1 MRYNFMDE
9 CITNG
14 YREDKAVSQPYR
26 AGYLACVEQY
36 LAKLQEESVQKR
48 AEFITPEKL
57 MDDPEKYRRQ
67 YCSMLGKPLTE
78 YDKYRDVP
86 VVPVEDTYVGED
98 SLCSIRRLRLDV
110 GEGMIVY
117 GLLFLPKEE
126 YKAKTD
132 KNLFVLYQHGG
143 GGTPELSASFY
154 GVTNYSYAPRR
165 IVARGATV
173 FSPQLLLWHAE
184 NFGDPFDRKRID
196 AALKQVGS
204 SITALEVF
212 CHMRCL
218 DYFVTQPYCDPEHI
232 GMAGLSYGGFYT
244 LMTTAADTRIRSA
257 YASCSFID
265 KLELNW
271 YGLDR
276 SERSWPDWTW
286 NDSANTFLD
295 AEIAALV
302 SPRAICFDAGDRDE
316 LFGSASAVREF
327 ERLKPYFAAQGA
339 EDKIFLK
346 TFDGVH
352 ETDKDDDCFEFLFR
366 YL

>member
-1 MRYNFMDE
+1 MDE
-9 CITNG
+9 RITNG
-14 YREDKAVSQPYR
+14 YREDKTVSQPYR
-26 AGYLACVEQY
+26 AGYLVCVEKY
-36 LAKLQEESVQKR
+36 ILKLQDESAQRR

-57 MDDPEKYRRQ
+57 MADPEKYRQ
-67 YCSMLGKPLTE
+67 EYYSMLGKPLTE
-78 YDKYRDVP
+78 YDKYKDVP
-86 VVPVEDTYVGED
+86 VELVEDTYVGED

-126 YKAKTD
+126 FKAQTD

-143 GGTPELSASFY
+143 GGTPEVSASFY
-154 GVTNYSYAPRR
+154 GITNYNYAPRR
-165 IVARGATV
+165 IVARGAAV
-173 FSPQLLLWHAE
+173 FSPQLLLWYTSE
-184 NFGDPFDRKRID
+184 FGDPYDRKRID
-196 AALKQVGS
+196 NALKQVGS

-244 LMTTAADTRIRSA
+244 LMTAAADTRIRSA

-265 KLELNW
+265 KLEMNW

-276 SERSWPDWTW
+276 SERNWSDWSWKDA
-286 NDSANTFLD
+286 ANTFLD

-316 LFGSASAVREF
+316 SFGSQSSGREL
-327 ERLKPYFAAQGA
+327 ERAKPYFSAQGV

-346 TFDGVH
+346 TFDGTH
-352 ETDKDDDCFEFLFR
+352 ETDKADDCLEFLFR
-366 YL
+366 HL